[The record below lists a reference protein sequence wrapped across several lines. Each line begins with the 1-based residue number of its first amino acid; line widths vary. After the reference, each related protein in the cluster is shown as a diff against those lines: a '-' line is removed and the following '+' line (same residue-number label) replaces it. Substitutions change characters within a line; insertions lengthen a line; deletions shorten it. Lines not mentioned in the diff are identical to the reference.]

1 MSLKLRNMRKRLY
14 YLSVIAILLIL
25 FTTSCK
31 KSVENK
37 IDGKWRKVNLVN
49 ASSDVFEDWE
59 FSNGYFT
66 IFEYSLNGSVVDTIS
81 YNTGEF
87 TIKTKLFKRILSI
100 TKINNATNINY
111 YNYVCDWTIDK
122 LTKKYLTI
130 VTSNYGG
137 KPGGQEY
144 REFIKN

>member
-1 MSLKLRNMRKRLY
+1 MRKRLY
-14 YLSVIAILLIL
+14 YVSIIAILLII

-37 IDGKWRKVNLVN
+37 IDGKWRRINLVN

-66 IFEYSLNGSVVDTIS
+66 VFQYSLNGSTVDTID
-81 YNTGEF
+81 YNTGEY
-87 TIKTKLFKRILSI
+87 TIKAKLFKRILRI
-100 TKINNATNINY
+100 TKVYNPSSTNYTNY
-111 YNYVCDWTIDK
+111 ICDWTIDK

-130 VTSNYGG
+130 VTTNYGG

-144 REFIKN
+144 REYIKN